1 LKYIFAK
8 YVSEQTSFITYS
20 KKMSSKDFKQIIIES
35 LDVLRKRDLADKA
48 PFGARAYAKVIAQLK
63 NYEGPITTYENVES
77 IDGIGEKI
85 KKKIKEI
92 LETGSLASAEKA
104 KELYNIDALDAFQN
118 IYGVGPAKA
127 TELIKAGYT
136 SIAQLRDAIKTNPKL
151 LNDKQ
156 KIGLK
161 YYEDLLERIPRD
173 EMEEHRDILDVL
185 KPVEMEDY
193 ETEIVGS
200 FRRGVKSS
208 GDIDVLIRVPS
219 GIDSKTSKES
229 LTLYVEMLKGFGYIE
244 EILALGEHKCM
255 AISRIDEELLSE
267 LYDRKYLAIG
277 RMYNGKARR
286 LDLLMTPDEEYAYA
300 ILYFTGSDRFNVAFR
315 QYALDN
321 GYTLNE
327 HTLTPIRAGVQSV
340 PYMKTEKDIFK
351 FLGLRYIEPSKR
363 VDGNQIIPIKSRPK
377 VAS

>member
-1 LKYIFAK
+1 
-8 YVSEQTSFITYS
+8 
-20 KKMSSKDFKQIIIES
+20 MSSDVVMDYKQIIIDS
-35 LDVLRKRDLADKA
+35 LDILRKRDLADKA
-48 PFGARAYAKVIAQLK
+48 PFGARAYAKVISELK
-63 NYEGPITTYENVES
+63 NYNEPITAYEDVQS
-77 IDGIGEKI
+77 INGIGEKI

-92 LETGSLASAEKA
+92 LETGVLASAERA
-104 KELYNIDALDAFQN
+104 KEIYNIDALDAFQN

-127 TELIKAGYT
+127 MELVKAGYT
-136 SIAQLRDAIKTNPKL
+136 TIAQLREAIKANHKL

-161 YYEDLLERIPRD
+161 YYEDLLERIPRI
-173 EMEEHRDILDVL
+173 EMEEHRDILDAL
-185 KPVEMEDY
+185 KPIEMEDY

-200 FRRGVKSS
+200 FRREATNS
-208 GDIDVLIRVPS
+208 GDIDVLIRVPKNTK
-219 GIDSKTSKES
+219 SKIAKEN
-229 LTLYVEMLKGFGYIE
+229 LALYVQMLQDFGYIE

-255 AISRIDEELLSE
+255 AISKIDEELQTE
-267 LYDRKYLAIG
+267 LKNKNYMAIG

-286 LDLLMTPDEEYAYA
+286 LDLLMTRDEEYAYA

-315 QYALDN
+315 QYALDK

-327 HTLTPIRAGVQSV
+327 HTLTPIREGVPSV
-340 PYMKTEKDIFK
+340 PYMKTENDIFK

-377 VAS
+377 VAFK

>member
-1 LKYIFAK
+1 
-8 YVSEQTSFITYS
+8 
-20 KKMSSKDFKQIIIES
+20 MSSKDYKQTIIDS
-35 LDVLRKRDLADKA
+35 LDILRKRDLADKS
-48 PFGARAYAKVIAQLK
+48 PFGARAYAKVITQLK
-63 NYEGPITTYENVES
+63 NYNGPITSYQDVQGIN
-77 IDGIGEKI
+77 GIGEKI
-85 KKKIKEI
+85 QKKIKEI
-92 LETGSLASAEKA
+92 LETGVLASAEKA

-136 SIAQLRDAIKTNPKL
+136 SIPQLREAVKKNPKL

-161 YYEDLLERIPRD
+161 YYEDLLERIPRS
-173 EMEEHRDILDVL
+173 EMEEHRDILESL
-185 KPVEMEDY
+185 KPDEMADY

-200 FRRGVKSS
+200 FRREAISS
-208 GDIDVLIRVPS
+208 GDIDVLIRVPPET
-219 GIDSKTSKES
+219 TSKAAKENLS
-229 LTLYVEMLKGFGYIE
+229 LYVKMLDGFGYIE

-255 AISRIDEELLSE
+255 AIS
-267 LYDRKYLAIG
+267 

-315 QYALDN
+315 QYALDK

-327 HTLTPIRAGVQSV
+327 HTLTPIRAGVKEV

-363 VDGNQIIPIKSRPK
+363 IDHNQIIPIKSRPK
-377 VAS
+377 VASE

>member
-1 LKYIFAK
+1 MSYKALLLIPRISLKM
-8 YVSEQTSFITYS
+8 T
-20 KKMSSKDFKQIIIES
+20 SKDYKQTIIDS
-35 LDVLRKRDLADKA
+35 LDILRKRDLADKS
-48 PFGARAYAKVIAQLK
+48 PFGARAYAKVITQLK
-63 NYEGPITTYENVES
+63 NFDGPITSYEDVQGIN
-77 IDGIGEKI
+77 GIGEKI
-85 KKKIKEI
+85 QKKIKEI
-92 LETGSLASAEKA
+92 LETGVLASAEKA

-127 TELIKAGYT
+127 TELVKAGYT
-136 SIAQLRDAIKTNPKL
+136 NITQLREAIKKNPKL

-173 EMEEHRDILDVL
+173 EMEEHRDILDAL

-200 FRRGVKSS
+200 FRREAQNS
-208 GDIDVLIRVPS
+208 GDIDVLIRVPD
-219 GIDSKTSKES
+219 GTDAKTAKEN
-229 LTLYVEMLKGFGYIE
+229 LALYVKMLEGFGYIE
-244 EILALGEHKCM
+244 EVLALGEHKCM
-255 AISRIDEELLSE
+255 AVSRIDEELLSE
-267 LYDRKYLAIG
+267 LDERRYMAIG

-315 QYALDN
+315 QYALDK

-327 HTLTPIRAGVQSV
+327 HTLTPIRAGVPSV

-363 VDGNQIIPIKSRPK
+363 ADHNQIIPIKSRPK
-377 VAS
+377 VAPQ